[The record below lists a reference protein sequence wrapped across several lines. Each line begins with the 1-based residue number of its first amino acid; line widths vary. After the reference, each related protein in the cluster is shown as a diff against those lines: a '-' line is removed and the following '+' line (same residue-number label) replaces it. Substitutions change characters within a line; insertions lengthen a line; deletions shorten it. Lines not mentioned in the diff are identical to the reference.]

1 MQLQLLL
8 ALAFMTTLISGCASR
23 PSHSEVSPP
32 AASDEQATALA
43 GPKVTSGSESDLV
56 PVVNAWCP
64 IVSENPVSSTKAT
77 SRALTRNWRGQR
89 VGFCCEGCPATWDG
103 LSDEQRSAALSRAIR
118 RENNVGLPSAAAN
131 EP

>member
-1 MQLQLLL
+1 M
-8 ALAFMTTLISGCASR
+8 AT
-23 PSHSEVSPP
+23 SPP
-32 AASDEQATALA
+32 AATRERESALA

-64 IVSENPVSSTKAT
+64 IVSENPVSSTK
-77 SRALTRNWRGQR
+77 SKSKSLTRNWRGQR
-89 VGFCCEGCPATWDG
+89 VGFCCEACPATWDG
-103 LSDEQRSAALSRAIR
+103 LTDEQRSAALSRAIS